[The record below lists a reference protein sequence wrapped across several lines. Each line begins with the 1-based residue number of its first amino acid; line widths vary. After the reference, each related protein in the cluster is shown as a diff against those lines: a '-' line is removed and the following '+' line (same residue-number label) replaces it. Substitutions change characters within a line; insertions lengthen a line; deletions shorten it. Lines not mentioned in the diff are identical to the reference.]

1 MEFVVK
7 LIWQKVAPKSVNQ
20 GRPAV
25 LGAGG
30 GDPLAVE
37 KREGG
42 GDE

>member
-1 MEFVVK
+1 MEFVAK

-20 GRPAV
+20 GRLVV

-30 GDPLAVE
+30 SDPLE
-37 KREGG
+37 EEREGG